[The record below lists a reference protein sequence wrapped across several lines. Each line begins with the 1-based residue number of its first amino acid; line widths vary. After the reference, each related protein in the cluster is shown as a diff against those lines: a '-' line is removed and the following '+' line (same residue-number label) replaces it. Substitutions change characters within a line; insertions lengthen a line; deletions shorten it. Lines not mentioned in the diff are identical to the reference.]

1 MNLSFFKTRW
11 ILILTGWIMFVM
23 EDFFESFPS
32 CLFFWLAGLYIIGN
46 SLVFC
51 MLVLSGDS
59 FFLLIFQLP
68 RELLATLYVLRL
80 VTFIQHFKVPLS
92 SLPSLLSHLVF
103 FFRCVRI

>member
-1 MNLSFFKTRW
+1 MNISVFKTRW

-23 EDFFESFPS
+23 ENFFEPFPS

-59 FFLLIFQLP
+59 FFSSYIP
-68 RELLATLYVLRL
+68 VTTRISRNALRSA
-80 VTFIQHFKVPLS
+80 FGHFYPTS
-92 SLPSLLSHLVF
+92 
-103 FFRCVRI
+103 